1 MNLEMKMGPISVQGN
16 CESGSRGRRKE
27 QQHVIKVAEDV

>member
-27 QQHVIKVAEDV
+27 QHVIKVAEDV